1 MRTFLITCL
10 ISINLCVGLSYSQPD
25 APASVDQKVYESDIK
40 KLRDAINTLK
50 AADEGQKK
58 SVSEIDKKVSEIQ
71 KRIVEND
78 AQIQKKVT
86 DVSQSANEAQNR
98 ITGLGEQLGQRT
110 FQLSLGTILAGLIA
124 VAGLFFA
131 FLVRKRYVDG
141 SASLESR
148 IVQMREQLNDEA
160 VKLDSKLLELLQN
173 QLQLLHEE
181 RDKASTVPIQ
191 PSIDHTLPLKVGE
204 EIFRM
209 RVRLSAL
216 PEDTKGL
223 KPLQKSLERLEDEFN
238 QKGYEMVNMLG
249 LKYDEGMS
257 VKAKFIASDDL
268 EVGQAI
274 ITKVI
279 KPQINFNGVSI
290 QDAEIEVSTGG

>member
-1 MRTFLITCL
+1 MRIFLILCL
-10 ISINLCVGLSYSQPD
+10 ISINFCVGLSFAQQEALVP
-25 APASVDQKVYESDIK
+25 VDQKIYDSDIK
-40 KLRDAINTLK
+40 KLRDAISALK
-50 AADEGQKK
+50 SADEGQKK
-58 SVSEIDKKVSEIQ
+58 TIAEIDKKVSDIQ

-86 DVSQSANEAQNR
+86 DVSQSTNEAQSR

-110 FQLSLGTILAGLIA
+110 FQLSLGTILAGIIA
-124 VAGLFFA
+124 IAGLFLA

-148 IVQMREQLNDEA
+148 MTQMREQLNDEA
-160 VKLDSKLLELLQN
+160 VKLDSKLLELMQN
-173 QLQLLHEE
+173 QLKLLQAE
-181 RDKASTVPIQ
+181 REKIGATATQ
-191 PSIDHTLPLKVGE
+191 PSVDHTLPLKVGE

-209 RVRLSAL
+209 RQRFSAL

-238 QKGYEMVNMLG
+238 QQGYEMLNMLG

-257 VKAKFIASDDL
+257 VRAKFIASDTL
-268 EVGQAI
+268 EAGQAI
-274 ITKVI
+274 ITKII
-279 KPQINFNGVSI
+279 KPQINFKGVSI